1 MISFT
6 IISLV
11 SGFATDDTDCR
22 VSKLHQMYVE
32 FPSLSPL
39 IHMHDSSVRRSTTI
53 SNETS
58 IYDTYIKLNFIG
70 VLSDWVYSELLIR
83 RLVMWQIWRFGLF
96 HIYATLHYAL
106 INYTCSVLCT
116 RNCSWKKLY
125 CEYKRALLKNLPH
138 NLFLTL
144 LSTIAMNASERMR

>member
-70 VLSDWVYSELLIR
+70 VLSD
-83 RLVMWQIWRFGLF
+83 
-96 HIYATLHYAL
+96 
-106 INYTCSVLCT
+106 
-116 RNCSWKKLY
+116 
-125 CEYKRALLKNLPH
+125 
-138 NLFLTL
+138 
-144 LSTIAMNASERMR
+144 